1 MQPDMAVKEK
11 TFTTV
16 EGYLMEKKIE
26 LLNEIFDTEITV
38 NDVGKEI
45 GALLDW
51 NSFQIM
57 NFMVETEERFHKRI
71 TVEQISQV
79 KYIQDLLAM
88 MEQE

>member
-1 MQPDMAVKEK
+1 MAVKEK
-11 TFTTV
+11 AFTTL
-16 EGYLMEKKIE
+16 EGHGMEKKIE

-38 NDVGKEI
+38 NDVDKEI

>member
-1 MQPDMAVKEK
+1 
-11 TFTTV
+11 
-16 EGYLMEKKIE
+16 MEKKIE

>member
-1 MQPDMAVKEK
+1 
-11 TFTTV
+11 
-16 EGYLMEKKIE
+16 MEKKIE

-88 MEQE
+88 MEQIGRAHV

>member
-57 NFMVETEERFHKRI
+57 NFLVETEERFHRRI
-71 TVEQISQV
+71 TVEQISQM
-79 KYIQDLLAM
+79 KYIQDLLVM

>member
-1 MQPDMAVKEK
+1 MAVKEK